1 MDAGMTDQANR
12 LIDWLLPQ
20 RCLLLGVAGTGMRA
34 LTEIL
39 QQAGHIVYGSD
50 VVYQTGNLP
59 EGQTETELPVPDV
72 RMLAWNGISRPD
84 AIDVC
89 ICSPAVPET
98 APLYLWAQRQSI
110 PIMSLHATVGALFAD
125 RSQLCVTGT
134 HGKSTTSS
142 LLAWLLNE
150 SNRNAGV
157 FIGAPLNTSA
167 ATKAAIRGGYYGGGD
182 VAVIEACEFDRSFLN
197 LKPHHVILN
206 GIDGDHFD
214 CFSNA
219 QEEDAAYRNFL
230 ELLPSDG
237 TVFLNAACSRSSS
250 LVAQVG
256 TASVQW
262 TLNDRSATD
271 WSGEVLDHSSERMT
285 VRIRGNRRHFGDF
298 RIPLFGQHNV
308 ENVLAAVSMA
318 SFQGLSA
325 AQCQKALT
333 GFPGLKRR
341 LEFRGEYRQMRML
354 DDYAHHPTA
363 VTTTLQAVR
372 QQYPEH
378 RIRVIF
384 EPHQMIRLQQYEDQ
398 FVRALSIADEVIV
411 FPVFPAR
418 EQVSE
423 ARCHRISQQLAATIR
438 EQETPAVFADGVNS
452 VVLIVEHTGQPQDLF
467 LTMGAGTVHRIH
479 DEVHRRFQQHSAA

>member
-1 MDAGMTDQANR
+1 
-12 LIDWLLPQ
+12 
-20 RCLLLGVAGTGMRA
+20 
-34 LTEIL
+34 
-39 QQAGHIVYGSD
+39 
-50 VVYQTGNLP
+50 
-59 EGQTETELPVPDV
+59 
-72 RMLAWNGISRPD
+72 
-84 AIDVC
+84 
-89 ICSPAVPET
+89 
-98 APLYLWAQRQSI
+98 
-110 PIMSLHATVGALFAD
+110 
-125 RSQLCVTGT
+125 
-134 HGKSTTSS
+134 
-142 LLAWLLNE
+142 
-150 SNRNAGV
+150 
-157 FIGAPLNTSA
+157 
-167 ATKAAIRGGYYGGGD
+167 
-182 VAVIEACEFDRSFLN
+182 
-197 LKPHHVILN
+197 
-206 GIDGDHFD
+206 
-214 CFSNA
+214 
-219 QEEDAAYRNFL
+219 
-230 ELLPSDG
+230 
-237 TVFLNAACSRSSS
+237 
-250 LVAQVG
+250 
-256 TASVQW
+256 
-262 TLNDRSATD
+262 
-271 WSGEVLDHSSERMT
+271 
-285 VRIRGNRRHFGDF
+285 
-298 RIPLFGQHNV
+298 
-308 ENVLAAVSMA
+308 MA

-363 VTTTLQAVR
+363 VTTTLEAVR